1 MRISFSGRYSGLSYY
16 QQSIMSN
23 LNNSLNKMTTGSDI
37 KFGYQDS
44 TAFNKTLIMDNAI
57 TRLEQTKELASNA
70 NFFTKHTDTAL
81 KNMTELLEKINYKM
95 VQATTNSHDTT
106 SLLAIASDLRAYRSN
121 LLAVANTAV
130 GGEYLFAGSA
140 LTRQPF
146 GADGSYYGN
155 NQELRAVLGNE
166 YSLPYNITGL
176 ELFFGMNRDHNK
188 EIITNV
194 KHYNQSLLNPGIM
207 DKTNRT
213 ELSQEVYITAEDTLR
228 DLIGD
233 DDWDTTNN
241 EPETFYIQGVRPD
254 GTSFKAKFSLD
265 INYTDNIDKKDA
277 TKVQDLL
284 DKIGE
289 VYGNTSTNKVV
300 DVTINEYGAI
310 SIKDLTNGR
319 SNLDFYMVSSNRQS
333 YHSNGGALANA
344 NDVPLEFYT
353 AMDTLAGAPAGTN
366 LGTAVANLQTGQYEV
381 TIDTV
386 DENGNNVQIQVPVTY
401 EKDNVY
407 SYINP
412 NTGKKEKLYT
422 FVGNDATPP
431 VRIGEGIDDLDQLTR
446 FGARVTTYV
455 QSNFLGEKNMSVIN
469 GTQDPNDHR
478 RHTLSGTFRTEGNV
492 LAQNSTKLI
501 DVLGAEALEEVRN
514 GGTITL
520 TFGGTQ
526 ANTNANPPMPGMPIV
541 AGAPGTS
548 ITINQNNM
556 HTMTMQDLM
565 STLEN
570 VYGGNDRVKVELVA
584 GKITL
589 VDQHVTQSLEPELP
603 ANRIAPYDGASSLHV
618 TLSANLTTAGGA
630 TTAFNVFANDYTVE
644 YDRVQFKQNGSG
656 LTGNVPQVVSAT
668 SEYAV
673 DSTKLSEVAGSSL
686 KDTKYTL
693 HYKDIDGTPRT
704 ATINFYGD
712 NPADANGVLYTEQG
726 GANPHP
732 SGLSLADLRNRVT
745 ITLDNT
751 APNATAGATVEI
763 PLYRPLDNNSMPP
776 PDGVTVQNITP
787 DDMTYRQFSDAIA
800 VILNGARNLGDDLL
814 DANIGTAS
822 TPALATNAQQKKDA
836 YERLLVNSQ
845 SNLSVGINLYGQLE
859 IKDNTHAP
867 SLMSLSMSETQRQV
881 TYINVNGTQQTYL
894 VNGSADYSN
903 IPPATLGTAVDING
917 NALLA
922 PASTVPYREGAS
934 LTFQSNNAL
943 VLDDPH
949 VNIFQQIDA
958 AIEAIELGIYRA
970 GDVSDGAYND
980 SLRSVGM
987 QGGKQWLEHVE
998 EQIIKVHT
1006 KTGSQGNAFSYEIE
1020 RAETLLVQTKELR
1033 SEAIDADIP
1042 ATYAYFVQLT
1052 MNYQALLSATA
1063 KINQLSLMNYI

>member
-1 MRISFSGRYSGLSYY
+1 MRISFSGRYNGLSYY

-23 LNNSLNKMTTGSDI
+23 LNNSLNKMSTGSDI

-44 TAFNKTLIMDNAI
+44 TAFNKALIMDNAI

-81 KNMTELLEKINYKM
+81 KSMTELLEKINYKM

-106 SLLAIASDLRAYRSN
+106 SLRAIAADLRAYRSN

-146 GADGSYYGN
+146 GADGSYFGN

-188 EIITNV
+188 EIVTNV
-194 KHYNQSLLNPGIM
+194 KHYNQSKLNPGIM
-207 DKTNRT
+207 DKINHT
-213 ELSQEVYITAEDTLR
+213 ELSKEVYITAEDTLR
-228 DLIGD
+228 DLVGD

-254 GTSFKAKFSLD
+254 GTSFKAKFNLD
-265 INYTDNIDKKDA
+265 INYSDQIDKKDA

-310 SIKDLTNGR
+310 NIKDLTNGR
-319 SNLDFYMVSSNRQS
+319 SNLDFYMVSSNRQT
-333 YHSNGGALANA
+333 YHVADNGAGGLALSDNN
-344 NDVPLEFYT
+344 NDNLVFHT
-353 AMDTLAGAPAGTN
+353 DMDTANGTPAGTN
-366 LGTAVANLQTGQYEV
+366 VGVATANLQTGKYEV
-381 TIDTV
+381 II
-386 DENGNNVQIQVPVTY
+386 NGVNVPVTY
-401 EKDNVY
+401 EKDNVF

-412 NTGKKEKLYT
+412 ATGKREKLYS
-422 FVGNDATPP
+422 FVGQNATPP
-431 VRIGEGIDDLDQLTR
+431 VQIGEGVTDINQLTR

-455 QSNFLGEKNMSVIN
+455 QSNFLGEKTSSLIN
-469 GTQDPNDHR
+469 STQDPNDHR
-478 RHTLSGTFRTEGNV
+478 RNTLSGTLRTESNV
-492 LAQNSTKLI
+492 LAQSSTKLI
-501 DVLGAEALEEVRN
+501 DVLGAEALEQVRN
-514 GGTITL
+514 GSSITL
-520 TFGGTQ
+520 TLSGTE
-526 ANTNANPPMPGMPIV
+526 ANTNSNPPLPGAPV
-541 AGAPGTS
+541 AGTTL
-548 ITINQNNM
+548 TINQNNM
-556 HTMTMQDLM
+556 HTVKVQDLM
-565 STLEN
+565 SLMEG
-570 VYGGNDRVKVELVA
+570 VYGGNDRVRVELVN

-589 VDQHVTQSLEPELP
+589 VDQHVTQKLEPELP
-603 ANRIAPYDGASSLHV
+603 ENRIAPYDGASSLHV
-618 TLSANLTTAGGA
+618 TLSASLTTAGGVQ
-630 TTAFNVFANDYTVE
+630 TAFNVFANDYTVE

-656 LTGNVPQVVSAT
+656 LVGNVPQVVSET

-712 NPADANGVLYTEQG
+712 NPADANGTLYTEQG

-732 SGLSLADLRNRVT
+732 SGLSLAQLRNRVT

-751 APNATAGATVEI
+751 APNAAAGATVEI

-859 IKDNTHAP
+859 VKDNTHSP
-867 SLMSLSMSETQRQV
+867 SLMSLSLSETQRQV
-881 TYINVNGTQQTYL
+881 TYTNIQGNQQTYM
-894 VNGSADYSN
+894 VMGSADYSN

-958 AIEAIELGIYRA
+958 AIEAIELEIYRA
-970 GDVSDGAYND
+970 GDVNEGTYNN

-998 EQIIKVHT
+998 EQIIKVRT

-1042 ATYAYFVQLT
+1042 ETYAYFVQLT

-1063 KINQLSLMNYI
+1063 KINQLSLVNYV

>member
-1 MRISFSGRYSGLSYY
+1 MRISFSGRYSGLSFY

-23 LNNSLNKMTTGSDI
+23 LNSSLNKMSTGSDI
-37 KFGYQDS
+37 KFGYENS
-44 TAFNKTLIMDNAI
+44 TAFNKALIMDNAM
-57 TRLEQTKELASNA
+57 TRLTQTKELASNA
-70 NFFTKHTDTAL
+70 NYFTRHTDTAL
-81 KNMTELLEKINYKM
+81 TSMTELLEKINYKM
-95 VQATTNSHDTT
+95 VQATTNSHDMT

-155 NQELRAVLGNE
+155 DQELHAVLGDN
-166 YSLPYNITGL
+166 YSLQYNITGL

-188 EIITNV
+188 EIVTNV
-194 KHYNQSLLNPGIM
+194 KHYNQSMLNPGIM

-213 ELSQEVYITAEDTLR
+213 ELSKEVYITAEDTLR

-289 VYGNTSTNKVV
+289 AYGNTSTNKVV

-310 SIKDLTNGR
+310 NIKDLTNGR

-333 YHSNGGALANA
+333 YHSVNGELADE
-344 NDVPLEFYT
+344 NDNTLEFHT

-381 TIDTV
+381 TVDV
-386 DENGNNVQIQVPVTY
+386 EDENGNIVQIQVPVTY

-431 VRIGEGIDDLDQLTR
+431 VRIDEGIEDLDQLTR

-469 GTQDPNDHR
+469 SIQDSNDHR
-478 RHTLSGTFRTEGNV
+478 RNTLSGTFRTENNV
-492 LAQNSTKLI
+492 LAQNSTRLI

-526 ANTNANPPMPGMPIV
+526 ANTNANPPLPGMPVV

-548 ITINQNNM
+548 ITIDQNNM

-570 VYGGNDRVKVELVA
+570 VYGGNDRVKVELVH

-589 VDQHVTQSLEPELP
+589 VDQHVTQSLDSELP

-618 TLSANLTTAGGA
+618 TLSASLTPAGGGAA
-630 TTAFNVFANDYTVE
+630 TDFNVFANDYTVE

-656 LTGNVPQVVSAT
+656 LVGNVPQVVSAT

-693 HYKDIDGTPRT
+693 QYKDIDGTPRT

-712 NPADANGVLYTEQG
+712 NPADANGNLYDDV
-726 GANPHP
+726 ANPHP
-732 SGLSLADLRNRVT
+732 SGVPVAELRNRVT

-751 APNATAGATVEI
+751 SPNAATPTVEI

-787 DDMTYRQFSDAIA
+787 DDITYRQLSDAIG
-800 VILNGARNLGDDLL
+800 VILNGARNLGDDLV
-814 DANIGTAS
+814 DADIGNA
-822 TPALATNAQQKKDA
+822 ATTAQQKKDA
-836 YERLLVNSQ
+836 YERLLVDSQ
-845 SNLSVGINLYGQLE
+845 SNLNVGVNLYGQLE

-867 SLMSLSMSETQRQV
+867 SLMSFSMSETQRQV
-881 TYINVNGTQQTYL
+881 TYMNVNGTQQTYL
-894 VNGSADYSN
+894 VNGSSDYSN
-903 IPPATLGTAVDING
+903 VPPATRANAVDIFG
-917 NALLA
+917 NPLQA
-922 PASTVPYREGAS
+922 PASTVPYREGAA
-934 LTFQSNNAL
+934 LTFNSNNAL

-958 AIEAIELGIYRA
+958 AIEAIELAIYRA

-1006 KTGSQGNAFSYEIE
+1006 KVGAQGNAFSYEIE

-1033 SEAIDADIP
+1033 SDAVDADIP
-1042 ATYAYFVQLT
+1042 ETYAYFVQLT

-1063 KINQLSLMNYI
+1063 KINQLSLVNYI